1 MKRHLRFV
9 VWLGLLLAAL
19 TLRSAAVWALE
30 TGNNLLAIVAGI
42 VCAVFTAAWCFIG
55 LLLMVDDE

>member
-9 VWLGLLLAAL
+9 VWLGLLLGAM
-19 TLRSAAVWALE
+19 TLRSATGWAIE
-30 TGNNLLAIVAGI
+30 AGNNLLAIVVGI